1 MKNENN
7 IAHHMRMVVRLMV
20 VPHCKCSTF
29 KSSTQ
34 RGNANRDQARSRTTD
49 YDKIKENLKR
59 PLESENVLEHE
70 LSINADKYLPVDETA
85 LVKNDGYIN
94 DDSFFGST
102 VGRVCNRIGYASF
115 ELDGKKYFLPANNG
129 KHHLHGGG
137 CLSKRV
143 WETHEIRKS
152 ATVQSVKFMTVS
164 RDDEFGYPGDV
175 RFEVSFRLNDRNQL
189 NVLLEAFSLSDANTI
204 VNLTVH
210 PYFNLDPDV
219 CSISYWIYWI
229 IFGFFKAI
237 EKTYTCTKMSTY
249 I

>member
-1 MKNENN
+1 MSVSDFGEYDAKQVKLITLKNLNG
-7 IAHHMRMVVRLMV
+7 MRAELISYGATLKSLIVNDKRGIGRDVVLG
-20 VPHCKCSTF
+20 F
-29 KSSTQ
+29 
-34 RGNANRDQARSRTTD
+34 
-49 YDKIKENLKR
+49 
-59 PLESENVLEHE
+59 
-70 LSINADKYLPVDETA
+70 
-85 LVKNDGYIN
+85 NDLNGYIN

-152 ATVQSVKFMTVS
+152 ATAQSVKFMTVS
-164 RDDEFGYPGDV
+164 RDGEFGYPGDV